1 MYSHSV
7 TIELSVWE
15 APVLRR
21 YIRGFVMSKVT
32 IKSVVPSFDNAAR
45 AIITAQAKAD
55 RMSSKTGAVIAQS
68 IQQHIDAC
76 AVNGVPR
83 DLQGVN
89 AIGKGIRECQAFIDA
104 VAIGTFEKKTITEYA
119 QGAMRAYFHNVEF
132 SASLKNDPKFKI
144 PAKDGSVKKSG
155 SVSTTTADATAK
167 TAQKLILQLRA
178 LGHDDTAAGIVDV
191 MLEAFAEFTEA
202 AE

>member
-1 MYSHSV
+1 
-7 TIELSVWE
+7 
-15 APVLRR
+15 
-21 YIRGFVMSKVT
+21 MSTVT

-76 AVNGVPR
+76 AVANVPR

-132 SASLKNDPKFKI
+132 SASLKNDPEFKI

-167 TAQKLILQLRA
+167 TAQKLIAQLRA

-191 MLEAFAEFTEA
+191 MLESFAEFTEA

>member
-1 MYSHSV
+1 
-7 TIELSVWE
+7 
-15 APVLRR
+15 
-21 YIRGFVMSKVT
+21 MSTVT
-32 IKSVVPSFDNAAR
+32 IKSIVPSFDNAAK

-55 RMSSKTGAVIAQS
+55 RINSKAGAVIAQS

-76 AVNGVPR
+76 AVANVPR

-104 VAIGTFEKKTITEYA
+104 VAMGTFEKKTITEYA

-132 SASLKNDPKFKI
+132 TASLKNDPEFKI

-155 SVSTTTADATAK
+155 SVTKTSADSTAK

-178 LGHDDTAAGIVDV
+178 LGHNDTAAGIVDV
-191 MLEAFAEFTEA
+191 MLETFAEFTET